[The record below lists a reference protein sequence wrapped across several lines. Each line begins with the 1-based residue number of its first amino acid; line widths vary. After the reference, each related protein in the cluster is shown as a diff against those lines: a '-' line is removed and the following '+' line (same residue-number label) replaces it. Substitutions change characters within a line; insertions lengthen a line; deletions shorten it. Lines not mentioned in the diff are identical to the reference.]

1 MAVTNRRNKIVR
13 RNQVPDSSDTVD
25 EIIMVD
31 EDTVGEIQA
40 SLMMDAV
47 EDTVDA
53 VQEVETQADTS
64 QELTPEEVS
73 PLDAHV
79 NKKYLA
85 TPPDNNDIHFVDRAL
100 EQIPDDFIVK
110 NKREKEEG
118 ITKLLSTYKKYSD
131 KSSFY
136 PEITPETTGYEIKEY
151 IKRMKFVEQIEM
163 AYIFL
168 LYSGKLHEVFDYEQ
182 ETKRW
187 RIRFL
192 QWGGYTVLFLFVA
205 IIGGVVTAGVIRNDI
220 DSNEFI
226 RMFMDLV
233 NKFTEMF
240 VTGTPQVPD

>member
-31 EDTVGEIQA
+31 EDTVSEIQA

-47 EDTVDA
+47 EDTVEA
-53 VQEVETQADTS
+53 VGEVETQADTS
-64 QELTPEEVS
+64 QELTAEEVS
-73 PLDAHV
+73 PLEAHA
-79 NKKYLA
+79 NTKYLSPLA
-85 TPPDNNDIHFVDRAL
+85 IADIHFVDRAL

-136 PEITPETTGYEIKEY
+136 PEITPDTTGYEIKEA
-151 IKRMKFVEQIEM
+151 IKKMKFVEQIEM